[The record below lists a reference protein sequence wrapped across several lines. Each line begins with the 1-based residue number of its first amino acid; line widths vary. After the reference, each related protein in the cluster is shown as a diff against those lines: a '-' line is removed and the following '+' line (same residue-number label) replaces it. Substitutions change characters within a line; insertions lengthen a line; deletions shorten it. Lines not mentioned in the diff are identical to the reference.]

1 MKRRLLGLISGSAVL
16 TMAMVAEAQVMP
28 EGGELR
34 VAETKAV
41 SGKGHRA
48 SESAR
53 PSARVA
59 PRLRDA
65 APADPIAAAFA
76 LFPGTAP
83 ETRDDVASGVDATPM
98 VTVPMPPA
106 PVVAVAVEPG
116 VVAVERFD
124 PTPAPPAM
132 MASYA
137 PIEPVAPAIEQ
148 ALRTDPIPVLPAAR
162 PADGGRRALAV
173 PVPRRKPVM
182 TAAEKS
188 GAAMRLA
195 SLEPADE
202 IPGRQ
207 ETVLD
212 AAPIAA
218 EVTALGEPKR
228 IPKEALPYL
237 ALLRREAAANKVPL
251 WLAVGVGWV
260 ESKYNPTLRGNHGVV
275 GLMQV
280 MPSTARFQGYKGP
293 TDKLMEAETNIV
305 WGMKELGWDW
315 AKSGGN
321 PCLAIAKYKGGI
333 ATRGITGAAAD
344 YCRRAKTVTGML

>member
-1 MKRRLLGLISGSAVL
+1 MRRRMLGLISGSAVL
-16 TMAMVAEAQVMP
+16 TMAVVAEAQVMP
-28 EGGELR
+28 EGAELR
-34 VAETKAV
+34 VAETKAAT
-41 SGKGHRA
+41 GKGHRA

-76 LFPGTAP
+76 LFPGTAR
-83 ETRDDVASGVDATPM
+83 ETRDEVASGVDAAPM

-106 PVVAVAVEPG
+106 PVVAVAPG

-124 PTPAPPAM
+124 PTPPPPAM

-148 ALRTDPIPVLPAAR
+148 ALRTDPIAVPPTAHV
-162 PADGGRRALAV
+162 ADKGRRALDV

-195 SLEPADE
+195 SLEPASE
-202 IPGRQ
+202 IPGAK

-228 IPKEALPYL
+228 IPKQALPYL
-237 ALLRREAAANKVPL
+237 AILRREAAANKVPL

-260 ESKYNPTLRGNHGVV
+260 ESKYTPTLRGTHGVV

-293 TDKLMEAETNIV
+293 TDKLIDAETNIV

-333 ATRGITGAAAD
+333 ATKDIGAAAAD